1 VQLKNQLEKNYR
13 FRLNNPMD
21 KDSKLIFENYLTS
34 KNNVV
39 LVEASEEEK
48 EHWLVSVGKV
58 LDPTGISSWP
68 DVIASGKKLNDDFNL
83 LTLGE
88 LLLNVFLA
96 LPNFGLLAAGVGGV
110 GWAGLKAAAKAAA
123 RGGAKDIGPVSAKIL
138 EMISKNNTVKRGF
151 EKAFDSLV
159 QKNVLDPKNKAQI
172 MKAIESGSIRDA
184 LHGKSIEKGIE
195 SISKSG
201 EKLGIGK
208 SITGETPW
216 YALKNPKLQKM
227 QYGGRA
233 AEELLTK
240 DITSDPFTDKLL
252 QTPLLPKEMRGE
264 GDKQQKGPT
273 KETAAKGKYPV
284 GTWTPR
290 KKTEPTSQKEQK
302 PPQEKPKTKSKFDY
316 ENL

>member
-1 VQLKNQLEKNYR
+1 
-13 FRLNNPMD
+13 MD

-34 KNNVV
+34 KNDVV
-39 LVEASEEEK
+39 LVEASEDEK
-48 EHWLVSVGKV
+48 EHWLVAVGKV

-68 DVIASGKKLNDDFNL
+68 DVIESGKKLNDDFNL

-123 RGGAKDIGPVSAKIL
+123 RGGTKEIGPVSAKII
-138 EMISKNNTVKRGF
+138 EMISKSNTVKRGF

-159 QKNVLDPKNKAQI
+159 EKKVLDPRNKAQI

-240 DITSDPFTDKLL
+240 DITSDPLTDKLL
-252 QTPLLPKEMRGE
+252 QTPLLPKEMRKE
-264 GDKQQKGPT
+264 DKKPTGPT
-273 KETAAKGKYPV
+273 KEAAAKGKYPV
-284 GTWTPR
+284 GKR
-290 KKTEPTSQKEQK
+290 VTSKSKESSNQRQQTTA
-302 PPQEKPKTKSKFDY
+302 QEKPKSKFAY

>member
-1 VQLKNQLEKNYR
+1 
-13 FRLNNPMD
+13 MD
-21 KDSKLIFENYLTS
+21 KDSKLIFESYLSS
-34 KNNVV
+34 KNDVV
-39 LVEASEEEK
+39 LEADEKEK
-48 EHWLVSVGKV
+48 EHWLMAVGKV
-58 LDPTGISSWP
+58 LDPTGLSSWP

-123 RGGAKDIGPVSAKIL
+123 RGGAKEIGPVSAKIL

-159 QKNVLDPKNKAQI
+159 EKKVLDPRNKAQI

-184 LHGKSIEKGIE
+184 LHGKSIEKGLE

-216 YALKNPKLQKM
+216 YTLKDPKLQKL

-240 DITSDPFTDKLL
+240 DITSDPLTNKLL
-252 QTPLLPKEMRGE
+252 QTPLLPKELRE
-264 GDKQQKGPT
+264 PT
-273 KETAAKGKYPV
+273 KETAKSGKYPTS

-290 KKTEPTSQKEQK
+290 KKEEVSAKKEQK
-302 PPQEKPKTKSKFDY
+302 PAQEKSKTGSKFSY